1 MTDVLRLLLVLPFVI
16 VTVVHAEGRALTLA
30 DARRIALEKH
40 PKISVA
46 QLKALASKEAV
57 KQTQAAFL
65 PQVSSNIGAV
75 VGASDDTRLVS
86 NSLQVSSVFD
96 RASASLNVSQLITDF
111 GRSASLQQSAQLKAG
126 ADEQNIA
133 ATRAQ
138 IWLQVDAAYVAALQ
152 AQSLLHV
159 AEETVKTRKLLSDQI
174 ATLAK
179 NQLKSELD
187 ASFAEVNLQDAQLLL
202 SKSQIDLQSAYATLA
217 ALLDEP
223 NTKAFQLTETA
234 SSTSLPADASNLV
247 TTALKDRPD
256 LARLR
261 LERDS
266 AQAFAKA
273 EKGLSKPTLS
283 VQGAAGVLPWHDKN
297 LNENYAA
304 AGLVLSWPLSTGGLN
319 KARQQEADLKAQS
332 AAATLRDEEN
342 NTTRDVRLAWL
353 AAKNAQERVTI
364 TAQLLE
370 QAKKTLSL
378 AQARYDAGS
387 SSIVEL
393 SQSQLNLTTAEI
405 THTSARYDY
414 MLRRSVLDYATG
426 KMK

>member
-1 MTDVLRLLLVLPFVI
+1 MRTLLITLLSLS
-16 VTVVHAEGRALTLA
+16 VVANGADNGRPLTLA
-30 DARRIALEKH
+30 EARRIALEKH

-46 QLKALASKEAV
+46 QLKALASQQVV
-57 KQTQAAFL
+57 KQAHASFL
-65 PQVSSNIGAV
+65 PQVSSNLGAV
-75 VGASDDTRLVS
+75 VTANDDTRLVS
-86 NSLQVSSVFD
+86 PSLPVSSVFD

-138 IWLQVDAAYVAALQ
+138 IWLQVDAAYVGALQ
-152 AQSLLHV
+152 ATALLEV
-159 AEETVKTRKLLSDQI
+159 AEDTVKTRKLLSDQI

-202 SKSQIDLQSAYATLA
+202 SRSQSDLQSAHATLA

-223 NTKAFQLTETA
+223 NTKSFKLSGEPKPA
-234 SSTSLPADASNLV
+234 SLPGDIS
-247 TTALKDRPD
+247 ALIKSALDSRPD

-261 LERDS
+261 LERDA
-266 AQAFAKA
+266 AQAFSSA
-273 EKGLSKPTLS
+273 EKKLNRPTLS
-283 VQGAAGVLPWHDKN
+283 VQGAAGVIPWHDKD

-319 KARQQEADLKAQS
+319 TARRKEAELKAQS

-342 NTTRDVRLAWL
+342 NITRDVRLAWL
-353 AAKNAQERVTI
+353 NAKNAQDRHAISTK
-364 TAQLLE
+364 LLE
-370 QAKKTLSL
+370 QAKKTQAL

-393 SQSQLNLTTAEI
+393 SQSQLTTTTAEI
-405 THTSARYDY
+405 NATSARYEY
-414 MLRRSVLDYATG
+414 LLRRSILDFAIG
-426 KMK
+426 VMK

>member
-1 MTDVLRLLLVLPFVI
+1 MRLLLISLLASAAVASAADKAP
-16 VTVVHAEGRALTLA
+16 HALTLA

-40 PKISVA
+40 PQITVA
-46 QLKALASKEAV
+46 QLKALASKESV
-57 KQTQAAFL
+57 KQARSVFL
-65 PQVSSNIGAV
+65 PQISSN
-75 VGASDDTRLVS
+75 VGATAASRDDTRLVS

-138 IWLQVDAAYVAALQ
+138 VWLQVDAAYVAALQ
-152 AQSLLHV
+152 ARALLKV
-159 AEETVKTRKLLSDQI
+159 ADETLKTRALLRDQI

-187 ASFAEVNLQDAQLLL
+187 VSFAEVSVQEATLLV
-202 SKSQIDLQSAYATLA
+202 SKSQNDLQSAYATLA

-223 NTKAFQLTETA
+223 KTKSYELAEA
-234 SSTSLPADASNLV
+234 SAPSSMPADVDALIR
-247 TTALKDRPD
+247 TACEQRPD

-261 LERDS
+261 LERD
-266 AQAFAKA
+266 AALAFAKA
-273 EKGLSKPTLS
+273 ERGLSRPTL
-283 VQGAAGVLPWHDKN
+283 QAQAAAGVLPWHDKD

-304 AGLVLSWPLSTGGLN
+304 GGIVLSFPLSTGGLN
-319 KARQQEADLKAQS
+319 KARRKEAELKADS
-332 AAATLRDEEN
+332 AAASLRDEEN
-342 NTTRDVRLAWL
+342 NVSRDVRLAWL
-353 AAKNAQERVTI
+353 NAKNAQERVSI
-364 TAQLLE
+364 TAKLLG
-370 QAKKTLSL
+370 QSKQTLDL
-378 AQARYDAGS
+378 AQARYNAGS

-393 SQSQLNLTTAEI
+393 SQSQLAETTTLI
-405 THTSARYDY
+405 NHTSARYEY
-414 MLRRSVLDYATG
+414 VLRRSMLDFATG

>member
-16 VTVVHAEGRALTLA
+16 ATVVHAEGRALTLA

-75 VGASDDTRLVS
+75 VGARDDTRLVS

-138 IWLQVDAAYVAALQ
+138 VWLQVDAAYVAALQ

-234 SSTSLPADASNLV
+234 SSTSLPAAASTLV

-364 TAQLLE
+364 STKLLE
-370 QAKKTLSL
+370 QAKKTQAL

-393 SQSQLNLTTAEI
+393 SQSQLNATMAEINATTA
-405 THTSARYDY
+405 RYEY
-414 MLRRSVLDYATG
+414 LLRRSVLDYATG
-426 KMK
+426 KVK

>member
-1 MTDVLRLLLVLPFVI
+1 MTDALRLLLVLPFVI
-16 VTVVHAEGRALTLA
+16 ATVVHAEGRALTLA

-57 KQTQAAFL
+57 KQARAAFL

-75 VGASDDTRLVS
+75 VGARDDTRLAS

-138 IWLQVDAAYVAALQ
+138 VWLQVDAAYVAALQ
-152 AQSLLHV
+152 ARSLLHV

-202 SKSQIDLQSAYATLA
+202 SKSQSDLQSAYATLA

-223 NTKAFQLTETA
+223 NTTAFQLSESGTPSA
-234 SSTSLPADASNLV
+234 LPADASTLISA
-247 TTALKDRPD
+247 ALKDKPE

-261 LERDS
+261 LEQQA

-283 VQGAAGVLPWHDKN
+283 VQGATGVLPWHDKN

-304 AGLVLSWPLSTGGLN
+304 AGVVLSWPLSTGGLN
-319 KARQQEADLKAQS
+319 KARHQEAELKAQS
-332 AAATLRDEEN
+332 AVAALRDEEN

-353 AAKNAQERVTI
+353 AARNAEERVTI
-364 TAQLLE
+364 STKLLE
-370 QAKKTLSL
+370 QAKKTQSL

-393 SQSQLNLTTAEI
+393 SQSQLNVTTAEI
-405 THTSARYDY
+405 NQTSARYESL
-414 MLRRSVLDYATG
+414 LRRSVLDFATG
-426 KMK
+426 KMR

>member
-1 MTDVLRLLLVLPFVI
+1 MRTLPIFFLLIASAV
-16 VTVVHAEGRALTLA
+16 AETGDKARSLTLA
-30 DARRIALEKH
+30 DARSIALEKH

-46 QLKALASKEAV
+46 ELKSLASQQTV
-57 KQTQAAFL
+57 KQSHSAFL
-65 PQVSSNIGAV
+65 PFVLGNAGTAV
-75 VGASDDTRLVS
+75 AASDNTRIVS
-86 NSLQVSSVFD
+86 PSLPVSSVFD
-96 RASASLNVSQLITDF
+96 RASASVNLSQLITDF
-111 GRSASLQQSAQLKAG
+111 GRSASLEQSAQFKAG

-138 IWLQVDAAYVAALQ
+138 IWLQVDGAYVGALQ
-152 AQSLLHV
+152 AAALLEV
-159 AEETVKTRKLLSDQI
+159 AEDTVKTRTLLRDQI

-202 SKSQIDLQSAYATLA
+202 SKSQSDLQSAHATLA

-223 NTKAFQLTETA
+223 RAKSYRLAGA
-234 SSTSLPADASNLV
+234 PSPAALPGDVS
-247 TTALKDRPD
+247 ALIESALEARPD

-261 LERDS
+261 LERD
-266 AQAFAKA
+266 AAHAFASA
-273 EKGLSKPTLS
+273 EHKLNRPTLS
-283 VQGAAGVLPWHDKN
+283 IQGAAGVIPWHDKD

-319 KARQQEADLKAQS
+319 AARRKEAELKAKS
-332 AAATLRDEEN
+332 ADAALRDEEN
-342 NTTRDVRLAWL
+342 NVTRDVRLAWL
-353 AAKNAQERVTI
+353 NAKNAQERQGI
-364 TAQLLE
+364 AAKLLE

-378 AQARYDAGS
+378 AQAKYDAGS

-393 SQSQLNLTTAEI
+393 SQSQLNATTVEITATTA
-405 THTSARYDY
+405 RYEY
-414 MLRRSVLDYATG
+414 LLRRSMLDYATG

>member
-1 MTDVLRLLLVLPFVI
+1 MRLLLIFCL
-16 VTVVHAEGRALTLA
+16 VTSAQAADTDRTLTLA

-75 VGASDDTRLVS
+75 VGARDDTRLVS

-234 SSTSLPADASNLV
+234 SSTSLPADASTLV

-364 TAQLLE
+364 STKLLE
-370 QAKKTLSL
+370 QAKKTQAL

-393 SQSQLNLTTAEI
+393 SQSQLTTTTAEI
-405 THTSARYDY
+405 NATSARYEY
-414 MLRRSVLDYATG
+414 LLRRSVLDHATG
-426 KMK
+426 RMK